1 MVIGVTVWTA
11 AATFEPSAGA
21 AVVVVV
27 AAVVVVVGVVTLDCR
42 TTVRAPSV
50 ELVDWDGGGEVGGVT
65 VLGPRTVWVVVVV
78 VAVGAVDLLWWG
90 FAGSSGAAALPSV
103 GFG

>member
-1 MVIGVTVWTA
+1 V
-11 AATFEPSAGA
+11 

-27 AAVVVVVGVVTLDCR
+27 VGLVLVEVLVVGVVALECRATTL
-42 TTVRAPSV
+42 APSV

-90 FAGSSGAAALPSV
+90 FAGS
-103 GFG
+103 

>member
-1 MVIGVTVWTA
+1 V
-11 AATFEPSAGA
+11 

-27 AAVVVVVGVVTLDCR
+27 VGLVLVEVLVVVVVALECRATTL
-42 TTVRAPSV
+42 APSV

-65 VLGPRTVWVVVVV
+65 VLGPRTGWVVVVV

-90 FAGSSGAAALPSV
+90 FAGS
-103 GFG
+103 

>member
-1 MVIGVTVWTA
+1 M
-11 AATFEPSAGA
+11 

-27 AAVVVVVGVVTLDCR
+27 VGLVLVEVLVVGVVALDCR
-42 TTVRAPSV
+42 ATTLAPSV

-65 VLGPRTVWVVVVV
+65 VLGPRTGWVVVVV

-90 FAGSSGAAALPSV
+90 FAGS
-103 GFG
+103 

>member
-1 MVIGVTVWTA
+1 M
-11 AATFEPSAGA
+11 

-27 AAVVVVVGVVTLDCR
+27 VGLVLVEVLVVVVGVVELDCR
-42 TTVRAPSV
+42 ATTLAPSV

-90 FAGSSGAAALPSV
+90 FAGS
-103 GFG
+103 

>member
-1 MVIGVTVWTA
+1 V
-11 AATFEPSAGA
+11 

-27 AAVVVVVGVVTLDCR
+27 VGLVLVEVLVVGVVALDCR
-42 TTVRAPSV
+42 ATTLAPSV

-65 VLGPRTVWVVVVV
+65 VLGPRTGWVVVVV

-90 FAGSSGAAALPSV
+90 FAGS
-103 GFG
+103 

>member
-27 AAVVVVVGVVTLDCR
+27 AAVVGVVTLDCR

-50 ELVDWDGGGEVGGVT
+50 ELVDWDGGGGVGGVT
-65 VLGPRTVWVVVVV
+65 VLGPRTGWVVVVVV
-78 VAVGAVDLLWWG
+78 VAVGTVDLLWWG

>member
-1 MVIGVTVWTA
+1 M
-11 AATFEPSAGA
+11 

-27 AAVVVVVGVVTLDCR
+27 VGLVLVEVLVVGVVALECRATTL
-42 TTVRAPSV
+42 APSV

-65 VLGPRTVWVVVVV
+65 VLGPRTGWVVVVV

-90 FAGSSGAAALPSV
+90 FAGS
-103 GFG
+103 

>member
-1 MVIGVTVWTA
+1 V
-11 AATFEPSAGA
+11 

-27 AAVVVVVGVVTLDCR
+27 VGLVLVEVLVVGVVALECRATTL
-42 TTVRAPSV
+42 APSV

-65 VLGPRTVWVVVVV
+65 VLGPRTGWVVVVV

-90 FAGSSGAAALPSV
+90 FAGS
-103 GFG
+103 